1 MRITLYRTNSSNM
14 DFQLCIY
21 ALQVQLIILLYLLT
35 VVINHLFKK
44 SSNQKKK
51 EISKPILKSKPIF
64 LAYLW

>member
-1 MRITLYRTNSSNM
+1 M

-21 ALQVQLIILLYLLT
+21 ALQVHLIILLYLLT

-44 SSNQKKK
+44 LANHKKKK

>member
-51 EISKPILKSKPIF
+51 K
-64 LAYLW
+64 LANLFWKANLFF

>member
-1 MRITLYRTNSSNM
+1 M